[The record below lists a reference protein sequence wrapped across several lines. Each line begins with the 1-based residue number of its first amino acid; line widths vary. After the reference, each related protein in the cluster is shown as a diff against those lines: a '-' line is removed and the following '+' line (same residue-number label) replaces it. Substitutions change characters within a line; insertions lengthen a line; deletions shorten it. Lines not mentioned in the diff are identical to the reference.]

1 MSFNSFVTKVTGPV
15 SAGLSKAKFK
25 VTKYSP
31 EICLVTAGV
40 TGVATVVT
48 ACRATLKAD
57 DILNQLEENKEK
69 IAAATAAVESGETD
83 IEYTEKDKN
92 RDMAIAY
99 KNAAIGFVKLYA
111 PTIALG
117 ALTAG
122 LVFCSYRTMKLRHLG
137 LVAAYTALDDG
148 FKKYRARA
156 VEKFGEDVDRE
167 LATGVTKKKVMVKE
181 ADPETG
187 EVKTEKKEVSTIDD
201 ILLED
206 PSNYDRVFA
215 RGLADACQTYDPY
228 TNESFLLGQQT
239 HWTHMLQTRGFV
251 FLSEVYKALG
261 FPVTQASRQVG
272 WILDPAD
279 PNKRDKKVSFGVIE
293 KVYLKDGDY
302 VHPTGKIE
310 ASYID
315 SGYYLTFNIDG
326 LIWNLTPEP
335 VI

>member
-1 MSFNSFVTKVTGPV
+1 MSFNSLVTKVTGPV
-15 SAGLSKAKFK
+15 SAGLSKVKFK
-25 VTKYSP
+25 VGKYSP
-31 EICLVTAGV
+31 EICLVAAGV

-57 DILNQLEENKEK
+57 DILNQLEEDKGK
-69 IAAATAAVESGETD
+69 IEAASAAVESGETEV
-83 IEYTEKDKN
+83 EYTEKDKN

-99 KNAAIGFVKLYA
+99 KNAGIGFVKLYA

-187 EVKTEKKEVSTIDD
+187 EVTTEKKEVSTMDD
-201 ILLED
+201 VMMED
-206 PSNYDRVFA
+206 PSNYDRIFA
-215 RGLADACQTYDPY
+215 RGLAKNCTTYDP
-228 TNESFLLGQQT
+228 NRNIAFLEGQQT
-239 HWTHMLQTRGFV
+239 YFTMLLKSRGYV
-251 FLSEVYKALG
+251 FLSEVYEALG
-261 FPVTQASRQVG
+261 FPVTPESRLVG
-272 WILDPAD
+272 WIIDPAD
-279 PNKRDKKVSFGVIE
+279 PNKSDRRVSFGNMAN
-293 KVYLKDGDY
+293 VYLKDGDY

-310 ASYID
+310 PSYLD
-315 SGYYLTFNIDG
+315 SGYYLTFDIDG
-326 LIWNLTPEP
+326 LIWNL
-335 VI
+335 I

>member
-1 MSFNSFVTKVTGPV
+1 MSLSNLVNKVTAPAV
-15 SAGLSKAKFK
+15 AGLSRVKFK
-25 VTKYSP
+25 VGKYSP
-31 EICLVTAGV
+31 EICLVAAGV
-40 TGVATVVT
+40 TGVATVVV
-48 ACRATLKAD
+48 ACKATLKAD
-57 DILNQLEENKEK
+57 DILNKLEEDKAK
-69 IAAATAAVESGETD
+69 IEEAAALSEEHGE
-83 IEYTEKDKN
+83 EYTEEDKN
-92 RDMAIAY
+92 KDMTIAY
-99 KNAAIGFVKLYA
+99 SHLVIDLAKLYA
-111 PTIALG
+111 PAIALG

-187 EVKTEKKEVSTIDD
+187 EVRTEKKEVSTIDD

-251 FLSEVYKALG
+251 FLSEVYKSLG

>member
-1 MSFNSFVTKVTGPV
+1 MSLSNLVSKVTAPAV
-15 SAGLSKAKFK
+15 AGLSRVKFQ
-25 VTKYSP
+25 VGKYSP
-31 EICLVTAGV
+31 EICLIAAGV

-48 ACRATLKAD
+48 ACKATLKAD
-57 DILNQLEENKEK
+57 DILNKLEEDKAK
-69 IAAATAAVESGETD
+69 IEEAAALAEENGK
-83 IEYTEKDKN
+83 EYTEEDKN
-92 RDMAIAY
+92 KDMTIAY
-99 KNAAIGFVKLYA
+99 SHLVIDLAKLYA

-137 LVAAYTALDDG
+137 LMAAYTALDDG

-156 VEKFGEDVDRE
+156 VEKYGEEVDHE

-187 EVKTEKKEVSTIDD
+187 EVKTEKREVQTLDQ
-201 ILLED
+201 LMMED

-215 RGLADACQTYDPY
+215 RGLSTACTTYDPY
-228 TNESFLLGQQT
+228 VNESFLLGQQT
-239 HWTHMLQTRGFV
+239 HWTNMLRTRGFV
-251 FLSEVYKALG
+251 YLSEVYKALG
-261 FPVTQASRQVG
+261 FPITQASRQVG

-279 PNKRDKKVSFGVIE
+279 RNRLDRNVSFGLIE

-310 ASYID
+310 PSYID

-326 LIWNLTPEP
+326 IIWNLTPEP
-335 VI
+335 AI